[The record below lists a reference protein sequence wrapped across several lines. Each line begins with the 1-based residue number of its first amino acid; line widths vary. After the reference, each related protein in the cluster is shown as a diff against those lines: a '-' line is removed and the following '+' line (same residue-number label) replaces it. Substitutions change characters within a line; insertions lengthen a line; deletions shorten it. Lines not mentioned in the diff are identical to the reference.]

1 MKPYGVA
8 IKEGMI
14 YVCDTMV
21 NSIEVFDVAKK
32 RARYFTPRAEGRLQ
46 TPINLTIDADGTRY
60 VADTGR
66 GQVLIY
72 AKDMKTPVPNAVVKI
87 RNVAKATEYEST
99 PSDANGMYKITG
111 IEDGRYV
118 LGITAAKSDFNFDY
132 ALVLKGTE
140 MAKLSV
146 ALQEG
151 TQPPPEKTKKKSF
164 FTSPAGIITLVIVA
178 GAVLYGLFAKEE
190 ETSPIK

>member
-1 MKPYGVA
+1 MFMQNVFRSRILIAGVLA
-8 IKEGMI
+8 AFLLLVAPVPEFAQAKAPSAGGSLVGFI
-14 YVCDTMV
+14 YD
-21 NSIEVFDVAKK
+21 
-32 RARYFTPRAEGRLQ
+32 
-46 TPINLTIDADGTRY
+46 
-60 VADTGR
+60 
-66 GQVLIY
+66 
-72 AKDMKTPVPNAVVKI
+72 KDMKTPVPNAVVKI
-87 RNVAKATEYEST
+87 RNVAKATEYQSM
-99 PSDANGMYKITG
+99 PSDTNGMYKITG

>member
-1 MKPYGVA
+1 
-8 IKEGMI
+8 
-14 YVCDTMV
+14 
-21 NSIEVFDVAKK
+21 
-32 RARYFTPRAEGRLQ
+32 
-46 TPINLTIDADGTRY
+46 
-60 VADTGR
+60 
-66 GQVLIY
+66 
-72 AKDMKTPVPNAVVKI
+72 MKTPVPNAVVKI
-87 RNVAKATEYEST
+87 RNVAKATEYESS
-99 PSDANGMYKITG
+99 PSDTNGMYKITG

-118 LGITAAKSDFNFDY
+118 LGITAAKGDFNFDY

-151 TQPPPEKTKKKSF
+151 TQQPAPEKTKKKSF

>member
-1 MKPYGVA
+1 MFIQKVFRSRILVVGVLA
-8 IKEGMI
+8 AFLLLVAPVREFAQGKAPSAAGSLVGFI
-14 YVCDTMV
+14 YD
-21 NSIEVFDVAKK
+21 
-32 RARYFTPRAEGRLQ
+32 
-46 TPINLTIDADGTRY
+46 
-60 VADTGR
+60 
-66 GQVLIY
+66 
-72 AKDMKTPVPNAVVKI
+72 KDMKTPVANAVVKI
-87 RNVAKATEYEST
+87 RNVAKATEYQST
-99 PSDANGMYKITG
+99 PSDATGMYKITG

-118 LGITAAKSDFNFDY
+118 LGITAAKGNYNFDY

-164 FTSPAGIITLVIVA
+164 FTSPAGIVTMVIVA
-178 GAVLYGLFAKEE
+178 GVVLLALFAKEE